1 MPTWPPPA
9 CPSRWRLDDS
19 FTLEEGGAIEI
30 KGKGEMHPWFLN
42 NRNGRM
48 DSIQPFP
55 EPKVSFGAN
64 DEPYLERSPP

>member
-1 MPTWPPPA
+1 M
-9 CPSRWRLDDS
+9 DDS
-19 FTLEEGGAIEI
+19 FTLEERGAIEI

-64 DEPYLERSPP
+64 DEPYLKR